1 MATDIFRGVDLNL
14 YDIDIAPTM
23 FTPTEAKAEFVRLA
37 RIANR
42 RIKTI
47 AESPDFGDS
56 SKASHAVFSA
66 KGLKTDRQI
75 YAALQQVAR
84 FNAQKTSTL
93 SGLRAAQAK
102 QLATMRER
110 GYTFLNKSNI
120 KEFGDFWKEVKKHAE
135 YKGYDSERIAKLFKE
150 AKRKR
155 IDAKDLAKDFQF
167 WLDHEKELD
176 TMKRSNST
184 ITSDEAKERIS

>member
-1 MATDIFRGVDLNL
+1 MATDIFKGVDLYL
-14 YDIDIAPTM
+14 YDIDVAPTM

-47 AESPDFGDS
+47 AASPDFGES
-56 SKASHAVFSA
+56 AKASHTVFSA

-102 QLATMRER
+102 QLETMRER
-110 GYTFLNKSNI
+110 GYTFLNKRNI